1 MAGSGCKDPQTVS
14 ETVAEATGQA
24 GGAEGSE
31 RRLGVLPCC
40 RAGWVEG
47 RATYLMPI
55 LRQNSG
61 RSRAPP
67 LVLRAGHVHE
77 AVAADEHV
85 ARVDRLPEVDDCAVA
100 LVLSCAAGSQSTR
113 TSTYVNETSRRGGM
127 PGSTKHARDVRG
139 GSRLFLFPDP
149 PGLHNPATAPL
160 AEKGERFG

>member
-1 MAGSGCKDPQTVS
+1 VAGSGCKDPQTVS

-85 ARVDRLPEVDDCAVA
+85 ARVDRL
-100 LVLSCAAGSQSTR
+100 SKAGR
-113 TSTYVNETSRRGGM
+113 RRG
-127 PGSTKHARDVRG
+127 
-139 GSRLFLFPDP
+139 RLRRL
-149 PGLHNPATAPL
+149 LHRPAATALLPTL
-160 AEKGERFG
+160 L